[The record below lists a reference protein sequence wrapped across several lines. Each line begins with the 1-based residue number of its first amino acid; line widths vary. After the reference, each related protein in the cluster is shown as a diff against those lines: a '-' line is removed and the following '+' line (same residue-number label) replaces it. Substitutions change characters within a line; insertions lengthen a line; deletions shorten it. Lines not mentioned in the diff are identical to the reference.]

1 MIYYKKHALIFVLT
15 AVMMYLAGSFANA
28 SFNLAEWHPFVRGV
42 IVVVWMIIVLI
53 QAIVVTCATKPTS
66 PQPDRY
72 H

>member
-28 SFNLAEWHPFVRGV
+28 SFNLAEWHPFVRGC
-42 IVVVWMIIVLI
+42 IVVVWMVIVLI
-53 QAIVVTCATKPTS
+53 QAIVVTCAGKPTS
-66 PQPDRY
+66 PPTDRY

>member
-28 SFNLAEWHPFVRGV
+28 SFNLAEWHPFVRGC
-42 IVVVWMIIVLI
+42 IVVVWMVIVLI
-53 QAIVVTCATKPTS
+53 QAIVVTCATKSTS